1 MANTIRIK
9 RSTGSS
15 NPGSLENAE
24 LAFRE
29 GDEVL
34 VYGKGTGGAGGSATS
49 IIEIGGTGAF
59 VSKTATQNANI
70 VLAGPTTGSAAAL
83 HLEH

>member
-24 LAFRE
+24 VAFRE

-34 VYGKGTGGAGGSATS
+34 IYGTRTGGSGGSAGWWN
-49 IIEIGGTGAF
+49 IGGG
-59 VSKTATQNANI
+59 TAVA
-70 VLAGPTTGSAAAL
+70 
-83 HLEH
+83 